1 MIILSQCLV
10 SHSCTHTDLIHSLDK
25 DRVRLI
31 TLSVLIILNCVVR
44 ITLEI
49 GQIIHHRGEYFTSY
63 INYLEGFLYVAT
75 IIFVSNFQ
83 LNCLPSWQWQL
94 GAMCIFL
101 SWINF
106 IVFLS
111 QQPMVGIYVVMFEDI
126 IKTFLRM
133 LPMSV
138 LLVLAF
144 GQPFF
149 MLLSTIVLAVS
160 EYFFIY
166 PFQVLLTIHSAL
178 ISRNIHAHTRTY
190 RGLKNNL

>member
-1 MIILSQCLV
+1 MLLQNITVTILSRCLA
-10 SHSCTHTDLIHSLDK
+10 SHSCIHTDLIHSLDK

-44 ITLEI
+44 IVLEI
-49 GQIIHHRGEYFTSY
+49 GQIVHHRGEYFTSY

-160 EYFFIY
+160 
-166 PFQVLLTIHSAL
+166 
-178 ISRNIHAHTRTY
+178 
-190 RGLKNNL
+190 G